1 MTAPQVLRFAEYER
15 PRPRPSGIDV
25 VSTLRHFA
33 ICTYAMDPARLRPWV
48 DERFELLTIQAGGQ
62 PRALLSIVPFCE
74 LDFRLAAY
82 PSPQFRFNQTNY
94 RVYVTDR
101 QTGEPCVWFIGSL
114 LDSPT
119 VVVPRY
125 LWKLP
130 WHYGRMRFDCT
141 LEDGYYTQYRME
153 TRSKWGSAELQLRQE
168 AGLQQRHP
176 GFPDEESA
184 LVTLTHPLTGYY
196 YRRDGRLGSYSIWH
210 DRLHMQPARL
220 LAARF
225 DVLERM
231 GIVDIEEQQQPYSL
245 LVQPETEFTIYLPPA
260 AV

>member
-1 MTAPQVLRFAEYER
+1 MAARQALRFADHER

-25 VSTLRHFA
+25 VSTLRHFV
-33 ICTYAMDPARLRPWV
+33 ICTYAVDPARLRPWV
-48 DERFELLTIQAGGQ
+48 DERFDLLTIPLAGQ
-62 PRALLSIVPFCE
+62 HKALISIVPFCE

-94 RVYVTDR
+94 RIYVTDR

-114 LDSPT
+114 LDSFT
-119 VVVPRY
+119 VAVPRY

-130 WHYGRMRFDCT
+130 WHYGRMRFDCE
-141 LEDGYYTQYRME
+141 LEGGLYRRYKME
-153 TRSKWGSAELQLRQE
+153 THSKWAEARLELRQE
-168 AGLQQRHP
+168 VGLEQKHP

-210 DRLHMQPARL
+210 DRLKMTPAQL
-220 LAARF
+220 LSARF

-231 GIVDIEEQQQPYSL
+231 GIANSEEQQQPYSL
-245 LVQPETEFTIYLPPA
+245 LVQPKTEFTIYLPPA